1 MPGYP
6 SLLMNRM
13 RGIFAASWLALALLL
28 AQQAAQLHDLGHA
41 IQRIQTDSQ
50 DQHPGS
56 DTCDKCSLYAPF
68 SGAAATFVATLDVL
82 PAAII
87 SSFAAFLPAQSRT
100 VVASRSRAPP
110 FSA

>member
-1 MPGYP
+1 
-6 SLLMNRM
+6 MNRM

-28 AQQAAQLHDLGHA
+28 GQQAAQLHDLGHA

-56 DTCDKCSLYAPF
+56 DMCDKCSLYAPF
-68 SGAAATFVATLDVL
+68 SGAAATFVAAALDL
-82 PAAII
+82 PPAAII
-87 SSFAAFLPAQSRT
+87 SSFSPFLPAQSRT

-110 FSA
+110 FSV

>member
-1 MPGYP
+1 MN
-6 SLLMNRM
+6 LNRM

-28 AQQAAQLHDLGHA
+28 GQQAAQLHDLGHA